1 MFTVTRTGR
10 AQDIAAEI
18 RAVPTVAV
26 PKAAA
31 KALTFTAQA
40 AQKSIVAA
48 MGSTFKGGATRYT
61 LNSTRIEPATV
72 EDLSA
77 RVAVK
82 DRTTN
87 NGTLP
92 EDYLYPQV
100 YGGQRKE
107 KRMERNLRYAGILA
121 AGKRA
126 VLGKDTPAN
135 LVDSFGN
142 LKYGEIQRILTAVKA
157 SFDRGQN
164 RTDSKRSKRNA
175 RNAPYFVAGLPGG
188 RFEGGEFREVASR
201 VQPGIYRRVGDR
213 KVVPVLIFVSKKP
226 TYKPRLNFE
235 DIARETAQREFEP
248 IFRRLLAK
256 ENA

>member
-10 AQDIAAEI
+10 AQDMAAEI

-61 LNSTRIEPATV
+61 LNSTRIESATV
-72 EDLSA
+72 EKLSA

-82 DRTTN
+82 DRTSTTGN
-87 NGTLP
+87 LP
-92 EDYLYPQV
+92 ENYLFPQV
-100 YGGQRKE
+100 YGGPRKE
-107 KRMERNLRYAGILA
+107 KRFERAMRYAGLLKS
-121 AGKRA
+121 GERA
-126 VLGKDTPAN
+126 VLGARAPAEA
-135 LVDSFGN
+135 VDSFGN
-142 LKYGEIQRILTAVKA
+142 IKYSEIKKILGATNARAKA
-157 SFDRGQN
+157 SAKKPG
-164 RTDSKRSKRNA
+164 KRSA
-175 RNAPYFVAGLPGG
+175 YFVG
-188 RFEGGEFREVASR
+188 
-201 VQPGIYRRVGDR
+201 RVGKLTGVL
-213 KVVPVLIFVSKKP
+213 KVVGKGEVVPMLVFVTKP
-226 TYKPRLNFE
+226 PSFRQLLNFE